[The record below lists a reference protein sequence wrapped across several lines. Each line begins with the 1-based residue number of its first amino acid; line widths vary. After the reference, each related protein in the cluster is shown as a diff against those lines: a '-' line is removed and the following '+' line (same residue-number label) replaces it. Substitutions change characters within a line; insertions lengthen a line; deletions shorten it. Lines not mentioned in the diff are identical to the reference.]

1 MNYVHGTLPIVL
13 NIKFAKFAYTPM
25 HFGDA
30 LDLQCIQGKPNPF
43 ISICV
48 PWDQT
53 KNPMLLN

>member
-25 HFGDA
+25 YFGDA
-30 LDLQCIQGKPNPF
+30 LDLQCIQGIPF

-53 KNPMLLN
+53 INPTLLN

>member
-1 MNYVHGTLPIVL
+1 MNYVDGTLPIVL
-13 NIKFAKFAYTPM
+13 NIKFAYTPM

-30 LDLQCIQGKPNPF
+30 LDLQCIQGIPF

-53 KNPMLLN
+53 INPMLLN